1 MAERQ
6 RRVTIPLTVHSA
18 DDIQYVEDDYD
29 TVSDNDFSA
38 SGITRNS
45 TNLDGNVY
53 YEVPAKE
60 SKVEFL
66 DIPKFLH
73 SRSNSSP
80 SNSSAQTSPMLERK
94 SSYRKKSAHD
104 YEKLSVTSNSS
115 KKSTVERLAESA
127 AFFRRRT
134 ETAHEKKNEIRGDE
148 EEHVLEVLRQ
158 VVRKCTVLD
167 PVKRPSSNDILD
179 LLSSLNEKS

>member
-6 RRVTIPLTVHSA
+6 RRVTIPLMVRSA
-18 DDIQYVEDDYD
+18 DDIQYVEDDND
-29 TVSDNDFSA
+29 TVSDNDFSS
-38 SGITRNS
+38 SGIARNS

-53 YEVPAKE
+53 YEIPPKE
-60 SKVEFL
+60 PKVEFL
-66 DIPKFLH
+66 GIPKFLH

-115 KKSTVERLAESA
+115 KKSAVERLAEST

-134 ETAHEKKNEIRGDE
+134 ETVHEKRTEMRGDE
-148 EEHVLEVLRQ
+148 EEHVLEVVSTLF
-158 VVRKCTVLD
+158 
-167 PVKRPSSNDILD
+167 
-179 LLSSLNEKS
+179 

>member
-6 RRVTIPLTVHSA
+6 RRVTIPLMVRSA
-18 DDIQYVEDDYD
+18 DDIQYVEDDND
-29 TVSDNDFSA
+29 TVSDNDFS
-38 SGITRNS
+38 SGIARNS
-45 TNLDGNVY
+45 TNLDNNVY
-53 YEVPAKE
+53 YEIPAKE
-60 SKVEFL
+60 PKVEFL

-94 SSYRKKSAHD
+94 SSNRKKSAHD

-115 KKSTVERLAESA
+115 KKSAVERLAEST

-134 ETAHEKKNEIRGDE
+134 ETAHEKRTDIRGDE

-179 LLSSLNEKS
+179 LLSGLNEKS